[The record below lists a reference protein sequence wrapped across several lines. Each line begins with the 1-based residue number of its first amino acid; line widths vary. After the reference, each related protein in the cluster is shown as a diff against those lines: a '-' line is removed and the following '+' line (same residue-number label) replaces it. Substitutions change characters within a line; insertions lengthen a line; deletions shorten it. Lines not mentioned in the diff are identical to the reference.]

1 MYGIFVS
8 PGVLSGTGSLLTF
21 YPPKLP
27 YLPARLARLAA
38 VEAAAVRFVID
49 LYCTLGKHSK

>member
-8 PGVLSGTGSLLTF
+8 SGVLSGTGQF

-38 VEAAAVRFVID
+38 VEAATVRFVID

>member
-1 MYGIFVS
+1 MEYLYHLGYFQV
-8 PGVLSGTGSLLTF
+8 PGSLLTF

-38 VEAAAVRFVID
+38 VEAAAVRFVVV